1 MPKFVKDKYKKQ
13 RVERNLEKN
22 INDIILTKIPNELC
36 KLASINQVVYN
47 DDMSIAKIYVSHLD
61 KKKNQK
67 LIDLLNKKS
76 GDIRSML
83 SKSMSIYKV
92 PELIFMYDDLIEKVD
107 MLDELF
113 EKVHNENIP
122 TLKDL
127 EEKNN
132 N

>member
-1 MPKFVKDKYKKQ
+1 
-13 RVERNLEKN
+13 
-22 INDIILTKIPNELC
+22 
-36 KLASINQVVYN
+36 
-47 DDMSIAKIYVSHLD
+47 
-61 KKKNQK
+61 
-67 LIDLLNKKS
+67 
-76 GDIRSML
+76 
-83 SKSMSIYKV
+83 MSIYKV

-107 MLDELF
+107 KLDELF